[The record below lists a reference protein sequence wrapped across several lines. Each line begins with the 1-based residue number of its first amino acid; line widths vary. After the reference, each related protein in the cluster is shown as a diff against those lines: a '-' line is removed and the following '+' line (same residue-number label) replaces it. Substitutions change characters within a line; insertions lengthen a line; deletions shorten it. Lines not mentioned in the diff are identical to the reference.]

1 MIRHLT
7 LLIWNRRHLTSLLA
21 LEVLCS
27 FLVLFAVVLPAVRY
41 AELWRQPLG
50 FDIDDVWAAA
60 ITRPSQVLEVRD
72 EDVARLGT
80 LLDVVGDLVEV
91 EAAAGVYT
99 SPYTPSLMWAS
110 GRLTDGRLI
119 EYFSNLVTDALV
131 DVLDMTL
138 VAGRWFSPEDDAADG
153 TPVVINRRMA
163 IDAFGDGVPVGGR
176 IPLDSAD
183 ELLVVGVIEDYRP
196 DGELSPQGNH
206 VFRRMPLDGTSDYAM
221 MPNLLLVRAAPG
233 TTAAFEETLVTRLQ
247 RAAPEWS
254 FQVEPLADARLRVL
268 SRYTTPLIAL
278 GTVTGFLLL
287 MVALGLVGVVWQSVT
302 QRTCEFGLRRA
313 NGATGDQIRRQVLT
327 ELLILTSAA
336 VGAGVLLVAQLPA
349 VPMPFRDLV
358 FTPGMILTS
367 VMISGAAIYLLTLL
381 CGWIPSRLATSIP
394 PAEAL
399 RHE

>member
-41 AELWRQPLG
+41 SELWRQPLG
-50 FDIDDVWAAA
+50 FDIGDVWAAA
-60 ITRPSQVLEVRD
+60 ITRPSQLQEVRD

-80 LLDVVGDLVEV
+80 LLDVVGDLPEV
-91 EAAAGVYT
+91 QVAAGVYT

-183 ELLVVGVIEDYRP
+183 GLRVVGVIEDYRP

-254 FQVEPLADARLRVL
+254 FQVEPLADARRRVL
-268 SRYTTPLIAL
+268 SRYTSPLIAL

-313 NGATGDQIRRQVLT
+313 NGATVDDIRRQVLS

-336 VGAGVLLVAQLPA
+336 IGAGVLLVAQLPA
-349 VPMPFRDLV
+349 IPMPFRDLA

-367 VMISGAAIYLLTLL
+367 VMISGAVICLLTLL
-381 CGWIPSRLATSIP
+381 CGWIPSRLATSIQ